1 MPTIATI
8 HHPITVDRDLAV
20 KAARTFWAKIKQL
33 RWYSF
38 IGMQKKVAGTLSR
51 IITVSNASKQDIGR
65 DFKIPL
71 ERFRV
76 VPNGIDTDLF
86 YPIPGIKR
94 ENNRIIVTSSA
105 ETPLKGLRY
114 LLQAVAAI
122 SAFRHIKLVVVGDL
136 RQNGDIEG
144 CIRSLGIQ
152 DCVGFTGRID
162 SDAFVRQYAK
172 AGIAIVPSIYEGF
185 GFPAGEAMACGV
197 PVISTTG
204 GALPEVVGDA
214 GILVPPANPKALVDA
229 VLTLMDRPEQAQRMG
244 RAGFHR
250 VRERFTWK
258 RAAEKTV
265 EAYKETI
272 RDYRRL

>member
-1 MPTIATI
+1 
-8 HHPITVDRDLAV
+8 
-20 KAARTFWAKIKQL
+20 
-33 RWYSF
+33 
-38 IGMQKKVAGTLSR
+38 MQKRVAGKLSR
-51 IITVSNASKQDIGR
+51 IITVSNASKTDISR

-76 VPNGIDTDLF
+76 IPNGIDTNLF
-86 YPIPGIKR
+86 YPIPEIKR
-94 ENNRIIVTSSA
+94 EKNRLIVTSSA

-122 SAFRHIKLVVVGDL
+122 SALRKIKLVVVGDL
-136 RQNGDIEG
+136 RQNGDIET
-144 CIRSLGIQ
+144 CIRKLGIK
-152 DCVGFTGRID
+152 DSVTFTGRID

-172 AGIAIVPSIYEGF
+172 ACIAIVPSVYEGF
-185 GFPAGEAMACGV
+185 GFPAGEAMACGI

-214 GILVPPANPKALVDA
+214 GILIPPANPKALVDA
-229 VLTLMDRPEQAQRMG
+229 VLSLMDRPDHAQRMG
-244 RAGFHR
+244 RAGYHR

-265 EAYKETI
+265 EAYEETI